1 MSDRLRGLVV
11 LLVALAALTA
21 CSSAPE
27 APPAESRTETEV
39 APVAKPTGLSIP
51 AINVHVAQLMELGV
65 TSEGKMQTPDDA
77 VTIGWYALG
86 AAPGAVG
93 PATLAAHVNLDG
105 VQGTFARL
113 HELKQGDDV
122 TVRRRDGTDAMFVI
136 DRVEQY
142 PKATFPDDLVWADV
156 DRPELRL
163 VTCGGDLDRAAGSYR
178 DNVIAFAHLR

>member
-1 MSDRLRGLVV
+1 MSNSLRGFAV

-21 CSSAPE
+21 CSSASKT
-27 APPAESRTETEV
+27 PPAESRADTEV
-39 APVAKPTGLSIP
+39 APVAKPTGLTIP
-51 AINVHVAQLMELGV
+51 AIDVQVDQLMELSV
-65 TSEGKMQTPDDA
+65 TPEGKMQTPDDA

-86 AAPGAVG
+86 PAPGAVG

-113 HELKQGDDV
+113 HELRQGDEV
-122 TVRRRDGTDAMFVI
+122 SVRRADGTDAVFVV

-142 PKATFPDDLVWADV
+142 AKATFPDELVWGDV

>member
-1 MSDRLRGLVV
+1 MSDRLRGFVV

-21 CSSAPE
+21 CSFVSE
-27 APPAESRTETEV
+27 IPPAESRAETEV
-39 APVAKPTGLSIP
+39 APVAKPTGLTIP
-51 AINVHVAQLMELGV
+51 AIDLQVDSIMELGV
-65 TSEGKMQTPDDA
+65 TPDGKMQTPDDA
-77 VTIGWYALG
+77 VTTGWYALG

-105 VQGTFARL
+105 VSGTFARL
-113 HELKQGDDV
+113 HELKRGDEV
-122 TVRRRDGTDAMFVI
+122 SVRRADGTDAVFVV

-142 PKATFPDDLVWADV
+142 AKATFPDEQVWGDV

-178 DNVIAFAHLR
+178 DNVVAFAHLR